1 MKKIL
6 CLLFLAIS
14 VQSMAQKSGLIYD
27 AHAQKRAV
35 PAFNAIKVSSAIN
48 LYLTQSN
55 VNEVAVSASEDDIRD
70 QIVTEVVGGTL
81 IIRLGESG
89 NWFTWKKWGN
99 YQTKAYVSIKD
110 INALSASGASNVHV
124 VGTIESQKMRIKMTG
139 ASDLKNAQ
147 LNVGTLL
154 MEVSGASSFKANAQS
169 SNITLDCSGASSV
182 ELIGSADDL
191 AVECSGAS
199 NAKLGN
205 LNVKGAVVQSSGAS
219 DVAVNVSQLM
229 KLSASGASSIRYTG
243 DAKITETNAS
253 GASTI
258 KRRNN

>member
-1 MKKIL
+1 
-6 CLLFLAIS
+6 
-14 VQSMAQKSGLIYD
+14 
-27 AHAQKRAV
+27 
-35 PAFNAIKVSSAIN
+35 
-48 LYLTQSN
+48 
-55 VNEVAVSASEDDIRD
+55 
-70 QIVTEVVGGTL
+70 
-81 IIRLGESG
+81 
-89 NWFTWKKWGN
+89 
-99 YQTKAYVSIKD
+99 
-110 INALSASGASNVHV
+110 
-124 VGTIESQKMRIKMTG
+124 MTG

-229 KLSASGASSIRYTG
+229 KLSASGASFIRYTG